1 MVTENEIEAHLIH
14 ERLASDNVYIRPE
27 TLERSVLIIET
38 KMHDLYLYIF
48 MDINLQTVFYFYKK
62 NLIIMYCYLFLELFI
77 HHLEKLCI
85 MTSRTS
91 YLDLP
96 QQGMCDW
103 QQHFKSVCLLKSIVL
118 SMH

>member
-1 MVTENEIEAHLIH
+1 
-14 ERLASDNVYIRPE
+14 
-27 TLERSVLIIET
+27 
-38 KMHDLYLYIF
+38 

-62 NLIIMYCYLFLELFI
+62 NLIVMYCYLFLELFI

-96 QQGMCDW
+96 QQGMCDG
-103 QQHFKSVCLLKSIVL
+103 QQHFKSVCLLKFIDL
-118 SMH
+118 SMHWKLILISLMILIFQFAKSS

>member
-14 ERLASDNVYIRPE
+14 ERLASDSVYIRPE

-62 NLIIMYCYLFLELFI
+62 
-77 HHLEKLCI
+77 
-85 MTSRTS
+85 T
-91 YLDLP
+91 
-96 QQGMCDW
+96 
-103 QQHFKSVCLLKSIVL
+103 
-118 SMH
+118 